1 MSDRPQPIKTTHS
14 VQVERGVREHQN
26 ADRLQ
31 QRKPLDAFEAR
42 HNPVEATYARREGER
57 LMQPPEGI
65 VGAGS
70 TEVMPPISTWPTRT
84 NERFYIIDTLDN
96 PNIINVDASE
106 VRSTLAL
113 RAGSLSLA
121 LDAAQSTQA
130 ANGIEKA
137 LAHQTA
143 LTHFHGMKLLE
154 LLENQYGPRLPPV
167 EIARIANAAARL
179 FEVSQSAALAQ
190 QKFRTGGT
198 QRVEVQYQQVHV
210 SGGQAVVTNTLQPRR
225 RRTGRARAST
235 GGRRSK

>member
-1 MSDRPQPIKTTHS
+1 MSGRPQPIKTTHS
-14 VQVERGVREHQN
+14 VQVERGVREHLN

-42 HNPVEATYARREGER
+42 HNPIEAVYARQEGER
-57 LMQPPEGI
+57 LMQPPEGL

-70 TEVMPPISTWPTRT
+70 TEVMPPVSSWPTKT

-96 PNIINVDASE
+96 PTVVNVDASE

-121 LDAAQSTQA
+121 LDAAQTTQA

-143 LTHFHGMKLLE
+143 LCHFHGMKMLE
-154 LLENQYGPRLPPV
+154 LLENQYGPNLPPV
-167 EIARIANAAARL
+167 ERARLANAAARL
-179 FEVSQSAALAQ
+179 FEVSQSATLAQ

-198 QRVEVQYQQVHV
+198 QRVEVQYQQVNV
-210 SGGQAVVTNTLQPRR
+210 SGGQAVVANTLQPARR
-225 RRTGRARAST
+225 RKRRARAS
-235 GGRRSK
+235 GGRRTK